1 MLLLPTKNYE
11 DRNIARTNTFVGE
24 SNKELINLHIYQVYK
39 YETGNFFEKI
49 HVYLIKMVI
58 HSIFKVMA
66 FASHTFFPSVWQFVY
81 ASPKKLFVF

>member
-1 MLLLPTKNYE
+1 MIKY
-11 DRNIARTNTFVGE
+11 DIGV
-24 SNKELINLHIYQVYK
+24 NKILKYQVYK

-66 FASHTFFPSVWQFVY
+66 IASLTFFPSLWQFVY
-81 ASPKKLFVF
+81 A

>member
-1 MLLLPTKNYE
+1 MAQGDIVRITVALL
-11 DRNIARTNTFVGE
+11 I
-24 SNKELINLHIYQVYK
+24 SNPMKKISVYQQNGIYQVYK

-66 FASHTFFPSVWQFVY
+66 IASHTFFPS
-81 ASPKKLFVF
+81 L